1 MFGEVACCSNE
12 QFGTYVETA
21 AASGGSHFSFAPSLP
36 LRLCVNQFLVPVPAI
51 WHRHFVPYAPPPDL
65 ATLSLA
71 EIAELNA
78 ARKLPP
84 VEQWDPQVRG
94 DSLMVIR
101 ADGRWFHAGGE
112 IRRPAMIRAF
122 AGLLR
127 RDDAGQ
133 HWLVTPAEQQS
144 IAVEDAA
151 FLATD
156 VSRTG
161 DALAFRLNTDEIV
174 LAGPDNQLIARG
186 TAELPA
192 VYLQVRHGTEARIN
206 RSTWLQLVDLA
217 DTDLAVTSQ
226 AKRFS
231 LVPQ

>member
-1 MFGEVACCSNE
+1 MPFE
-12 QFGTYVETA
+12 
-21 AASGGSHFSFAPSLP
+21 P
-36 LRLCVNQFLVPVPAI
+36 L
-51 WHRHFVPYAPPPDL
+51 PDL

-84 VEQWDPQVRG
+84 VEQWDPQVSG
-94 DSLMVIR
+94 DSRMVIK
-101 ADGRWFHAGGE
+101 ADGRWFHDGGE
-112 IRRPAMIRAF
+112 IKRPAMVRAF

-133 HWLVTPAEQQS
+133 HWLVTPHEKQA

-161 DALAFRLNTDEIV
+161 DALAFRLNTDEVV
-174 LAGPDNQLIARG
+174 LAGPRHPLVTRG
-186 TAELPA
+186 DADLPA
-192 VYLQVRHGTEARIN
+192 IYLAVRHGSEARIN
-206 RSTWLQLVDLA
+206 RSTWLQLVELAEADL
-217 DTDLAVTSQ
+217 TVTSQ
-226 AKRFS
+226 GERFS
-231 LVPQ
+231 LVPTCD